1 MYSFLTCLLIRNP
14 FSEYVLLITGIAT
27 TISIVAKQK
36 LGFLVDQN
44 GFRRIKNSQKAV
56 KYDQLTYL
64 VQNNVN

>member
-36 LGFLVDQN
+36 LGIFS
-44 GFRRIKNSQKAV
+44 RPKRIPKN
-56 KYDQLTYL
+56 
-64 VQNNVN
+64 